1 MYKLMKNNRYKAT
14 FSFSEFDFLEIIL
27 ILRGKCMEVLF
38 RKSLIRHLPQQV
50 SFLFRFSRKG
60 SRLKAHEKF
69 TRNKYQSMQIK
80 TFSIGFLFTVKMVYQ
95 KLVKVRSYTRTR
107 NGKKEKV
114 RSYYRRYWGI

>member
-1 MYKLMKNNRYKAT
+1 
-14 FSFSEFDFLEIIL
+14 
-27 ILRGKCMEVLF
+27 
-38 RKSLIRHLPQQV
+38 
-50 SFLFRFSRKG
+50 
-60 SRLKAHEKF
+60 
-69 TRNKYQSMQIK
+69 MQIK